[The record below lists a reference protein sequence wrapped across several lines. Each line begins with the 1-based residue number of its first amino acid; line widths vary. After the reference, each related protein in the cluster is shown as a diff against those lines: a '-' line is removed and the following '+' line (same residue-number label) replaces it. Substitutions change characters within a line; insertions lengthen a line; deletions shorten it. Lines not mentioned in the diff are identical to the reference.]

1 MSHHLAY
8 FTRCLLIALA
18 LTSAGVTAANA
29 QQDGPAQPPSP
40 ATPPAAT
47 PPAQA
52 PPATPPAASPAPDSA
67 APANSAT
74 TAPASSPGPA
84 GAPAAL
90 ELPVGTHLPLVLHN
104 GISTRTAKVGD
115 PVYFETLF
123 PVMLNGKVIVPA
135 GSYVSG
141 EITESKRP
149 GRVKGRGEIMMRL
162 QTLILPNAY
171 MVSFAGAPS
180 NASTGGNE
188 TTDSEGKIIGDSDK
202 AGDAGTVAQTTAAG
216 AGIGGLAGRSLTG
229 VGVGAGIGAAAGL
242 AAVLLTRGPEAEMPR
257 GTTLDAVLDRPLS
270 FDSSKIT
277 FTGPGQA
284 SALAGPEN
292 RETQRVRIN
301 PF

>member
-1 MSHHLAY
+1 MTTQ
-8 FTRCLLIALA
+8 TRPFMRRWLFIPVLA
-18 LTSAGVTAANA
+18 LTVPIASRAQQGGQAQAPAPAPVTA
-29 QQDGPAQPPSP
+29 P
-40 ATPPAAT
+40 ATPPVPGSNA
-47 PPAQA
+47 A
-52 PPATPPAASPAPDSA
+52 PPAAGESA
-67 APANSAT
+67 APPTPANP
-74 TAPASSPGPA
+74 APASEK
-84 GAPAAL
+84 L

-123 PVMLNGKVIVPA
+123 PVMQDGKVIVPA

-162 QTLILPNAY
+162 ETLILPNAY
-171 MVSFAGAPS
+171 MVKFNGSPS

-188 TTDSEGKIIGDSDK
+188 STNNEGKVIGGSDK
-202 AGDAGTVAQTTAAG
+202 AGDAGTIAKTTVAG

-229 VGVGAGIGAAAGL
+229 VGIGAAAGAAAGL
-242 AAVLLTRGPEAEMPR
+242 AAVLLTRGPEAELPR
-257 GTTLDAVLDRPLS
+257 GTTLDAVLDRPLD
-270 FDSSKIT
+270 FDASKIN

-284 SALAGPEN
+284 STLSGPEN
-292 RETQRVRIN
+292 RETQRVRLT

>member
-8 FTRCLLIALA
+8 FTRCLLIAVA
-18 LTSAGVTAANA
+18 LTFAAFTAASA

-40 ATPPAAT
+40 ATTPAA
-47 PPAQA
+47 P
-52 PPATPPAASPAPDSA
+52 PPAASPAPDSA
-67 APANSAT
+67 ATANAVAANPAT
-74 TAPASSPGPA
+74 SPGPA
-84 GAPAAL
+84 ASPAFL

-188 TTDSEGKIIGDSDK
+188 TTDAEGKVIGDSDK
-202 AGDAGTVAQTTAAG
+202 AGDAGTVAKTTAAG
-216 AGIGGLAGRSLTG
+216 AGIGGLAGRSLAG
-229 VGVGAGIGAAAGL
+229 AGIGAGIGAAAGL
-242 AAVLLTRGPEAEMPR
+242 AAILLTRGPEAEMPR
-257 GTTLDAVLDRPLS
+257 GTTLDAVLDRPLA
-270 FDSSKIT
+270 FDASKIT

-284 SALAGPEN
+284 STLAGPEN
-292 RETQRVRIN
+292 REPQRTRIN